1 METTQKIQPG
11 VQEEKM
17 FEKLRPKKTKS
28 AGGSGARIQ

>member
-17 FEKLRPKKTKS
+17 FEQAKPKKSKATGG
-28 AGGSGARIQ
+28 AGAKIL

>member
-17 FEKLRPKKTKS
+17 FKKAKPQK
-28 AGGSGARIQ
+28 GSGAGSGVKIL

>member
-17 FEKLRPKKTKS
+17 FEQAKPKKVRS
-28 AGGSGARIQ
+28 GGGSGAKIL